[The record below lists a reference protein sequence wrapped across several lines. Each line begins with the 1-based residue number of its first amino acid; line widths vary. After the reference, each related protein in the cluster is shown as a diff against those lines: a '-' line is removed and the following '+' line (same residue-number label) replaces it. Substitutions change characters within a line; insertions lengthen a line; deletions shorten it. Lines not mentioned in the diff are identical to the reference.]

1 MVRPARVSDNDI
13 IKLTLHDHVW
23 HYEQHAHC
31 LPSTYY
37 TSDERSKMSV
47 KNNFSIY
54 YGTLMQSH
62 RPNGKGRPW
71 QRAAPRRI
79 RHLPPTMRRRRGRG
93 EPQCASALQQLLSAL
108 HTVNRLTVHLARQAV
123 TIIVQDFHI
132 KLNSHILWPLM
143 HYIIKVTISVCPM
156 DHIRY
161 IRIFL
166 PMQLRLQQRII
177 SISDVMT
184 KGQYTWSTSTS
195 MFVVCNGLKHAIFKI
210 TNNKNVKNNNN
221 NNKK

>member
-108 HTVNRLTVHLARQAV
+108 HSQQANSPSSQASSDDHRTGFPYQTKFPYTLAPDAL
-123 TIIVQDFHI
+123 HH
-132 KLNSHILWPLM
+132 KSHNFSL
-143 HYIIKVTISVCPM
+143 S
-156 DHIRY
+156 
-161 IRIFL
+161 
-166 PMQLRLQQRII
+166 
-177 SISDVMT
+177 
-184 KGQYTWSTSTS
+184 
-195 MFVVCNGLKHAIFKI
+195 NGSH
-210 TNNKNVKNNNN
+210 
-221 NNKK
+221 